1 MDSEFLRKKARALEL
16 LADSCF
22 DGHTARRLR
31 ELADE
36 FQTKAIATTSPK
48 SRCLMSP
55 GTGRAAAAA
64 AVWTATRV

>member
-1 MDSEFLRKKARALEL
+1 MDNEFLRKKARALEL

-36 FQTKAIATTSPK
+36 FHTKADRDDIPK
-48 SRCLMSP
+48 VPMPYITWNR
-55 GTGRAAAAA
+55 
-64 AVWTATRV
+64 TRGGGNGGLDRH